1 MGIEK
6 NIDTNNF
13 PKQYTTVENSM
24 GGIGRKVEVCFN
36 YKTDKTIPGVIIRD
50 DKELPFRML
59 IRLHDGRI
67 VLGTECQYRALPDT
81 DEKVIKQFTFKK
93 L

>member
-36 YKTDKTIPGVIIRD
+36 YKANKTIPGVIIRD

-59 IRLHDGRI
+59 IRLNDGRI
-67 VLGTECQYRALPDT
+67 ILGTECQYRALPDT
-81 DEKVIKQFTFKK
+81 DEKVIKQFTFKNK
-93 L
+93 

>member
-36 YKTDKTIPGVIIRD
+36 YKANKTIPGVIIRD
-50 DKELPFRML
+50 DKELPFRKL
-59 IRLHDGRI
+59 IRLNDGRI
-67 VLGTECQYRALPDT
+67 ILGTECQYRALPDT
-81 DEKVIKQFTFKK
+81 DEKVIKQFTFKNK
-93 L
+93 